1 MKLIVQIPCY
11 NEEGTLPATV
21 ADIPRK
27 IPGIDQVEVLIIDDG
42 STDRTVEIARG
53 TGVDHIVCNKC
64 NVGLAR
70 SFRNGVDAG
79 LKLGA
84 DIIVNTDGDNQ
95 YCGADIP
102 KLVAPILRG
111 TADIVIGDRETDK
124 IAHFSRSKRFLQYL
138 GSGVVRKLAGI
149 WVPDTVSGFRA
160 FSRDA
165 AIRLNIVSSF
175 SYTIETVI
183 QAGKRDLA
191 ITSVPIRTNPKTR
204 ESRLFKSIPHFIKNS
219 LGTMVRMYAMYQPL
233 RVFFYLGSFLT
244 IIGLLPIVRFLYYY
258 VIGVGGGHLQSLV
271 LGGVF
276 LMMGFLTYLVGLVAD
291 VTSFNRQLLEMT
303 LERVRRMELADL
315 AADDEYAI
323 APACREAPYDV
334 EPQKDSRTS
343 TINPKRGTSSEN

>member
-11 NEEGTLPATV
+11 NEEHTLPETV

-42 STDRTVEIARG
+42 STDRTIEIAREI
-53 TGVDHIVCNKC
+53 GVEHIVCNKR

-70 SFRNGVDAG
+70 SFRSGVDAC

-95 YCGADIP
+95 YVGADIP
-102 KLVAPILRG
+102 KLVAPVLEG
-111 TADIVIGDRETDK
+111 TADIVIGDRETGK
-124 IAHFSRSKRFLQYL
+124 IAHFSRSKRFLQWA
-138 GSGVVRKLAGI
+138 GSGVVRKLAGV

-183 QAGKRDLA
+183 QAGKRHLA
-191 ITSVPIRTNPKTR
+191 VASVPIRTNPKTR
-204 ESRLFKSIPHFIKNS
+204 DSRLFKSIPHFIKNS

-233 RVFFYLGSFLT
+233 RVFFYLGSALT
-244 IIGLLPIVRFLYYY
+244 IIGLLPILRFLYYY
-258 VIGVGGGHLQSLV
+258 AVGEGGGHLQSLI

-291 VTSFNRQLLEMT
+291 LTSFNRQLLEMT
-303 LERVRRMELADL
+303 LERVRRMELADQT
-315 AADDEYAI
+315 ADHEYTTAKECSETPVEV
-323 APACREAPYDV
+323 APQSGSASSAGKAK
-334 EPQKDSRTS
+334 QTS
-343 TINPKRGTSSEN
+343 VKN